1 MTGEVFLDS
10 NVLLYACSS
19 APGDVEK
26 RLVAE
31 DLMLSRRFAL
41 SSQVLREFIANA
53 LRKPHLGISEGNI
66 DATLQMAS
74 LVRVQSVTRELV
86 LSAVTLGRR
95 YRLSQWDASILAAA
109 MELGCGVVFSE
120 DMNDGQDYDGARV
133 INPFK
138 SRHE

>member
-19 APGDVEK
+19 APGDAEK

-41 SSQVLREFIANA
+41 SSQVLQEFIANA
-53 LRKPHLGISEGNI
+53 LCKPHLGISERNI
-66 DATLQMAS
+66 DATLQMAF

-86 LSAVTLGRR
+86 LSAVTLVGVTGCPNGMPRSSPRR
-95 YRLSQWDASILAAA
+95 WSLVAAWS
-109 MELGCGVVFSE
+109 FP
-120 DMNDGQDYDGARV
+120 RT
-133 INPFK
+133 
-138 SRHE
+138 